1 MMPWLAVDAR
11 RGSLLA
17 AFVSGVCL
25 ADASIAG
32 AQAACPPSAT
42 VASRVWAAPLDRSI
56 AVQARDVSLRDGLDR
71 VAAAGKF
78 RLSYSAE
85 LLPLDKHVCV
95 ATESVITG
103 EVLLQLLA
111 G

>member
-1 MMPWLAVDAR
+1 
-11 RGSLLA
+11 
-17 AFVSGVCL
+17 
-25 ADASIAG
+25 
-32 AQAACPPSAT
+32 
-42 VASRVWAAPLDRSI
+42 
-56 AVQARDVSLRDGLDR
+56 SLRDGLDR

-111 G
+111 GSGVEAVATGSDQVVLTPRRAAQPDDVVTATVQMLDRVVVTGSARSEEHTSELQSRLVISYAV